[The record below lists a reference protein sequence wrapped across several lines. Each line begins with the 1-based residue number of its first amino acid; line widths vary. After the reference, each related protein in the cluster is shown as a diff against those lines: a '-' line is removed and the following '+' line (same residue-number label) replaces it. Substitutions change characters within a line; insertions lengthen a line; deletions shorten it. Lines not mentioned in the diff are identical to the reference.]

1 MELNA
6 MHRAKRLNPNIKD
19 HFIVIDQG
27 KLTAEEKM
35 LLKQKYLDSNLDR
48 NIHII
53 ETYEAED

>member
-1 MELNA
+1 

-19 HFIVIDQG
+19 HFIMIDKG
-27 KLTAEEKM
+27 KFTAEEKM

>member
-1 MELNA
+1 

-19 HFIVIDQG
+19 HFTMIDKG
-27 KLTAEEKM
+27 KFTAEEKM